1 MGKLSLIAALVLIG
15 LGLAASVQP
24 AAAASM
30 ATCQSEKVLNENGV
44 FVDKIQLYRD
54 TIAMRLRR
62 EGYNVSSVEPWG
74 GCVRETDAVRSSDLP
89 DLPAPASVKP
99 LTHDP
104 SLPGGEGV
112 RVQVPLTFGFLMY
125 G

>member
-1 MGKLSLIAALVLIG
+1 MGKLSLIAAVVLSG
-15 LGLAASVQP
+15 LSVAGSIQP

-30 ATCQSEKVLNENGV
+30 ATCQSEKVLNDNGV

-74 GCVRETDAVRSSDLP
+74 GCVRAFVTMP
-89 DLPAPASVKP
+89 DGSTKNQFF
-99 LTHDP
+99 DP
-104 SLPGGEGV
+104 DTLEPV
-112 RVQVPLTFGFLMY
+112 Y
-125 G
+125 